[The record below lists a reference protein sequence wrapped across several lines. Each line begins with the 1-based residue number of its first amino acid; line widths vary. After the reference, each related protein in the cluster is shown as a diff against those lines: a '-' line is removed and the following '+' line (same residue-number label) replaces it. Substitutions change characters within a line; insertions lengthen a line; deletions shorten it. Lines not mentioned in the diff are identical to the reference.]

1 MTKVFYIT
9 TKAQDVFYVRASD
22 EAEAAETLRE
32 AVRKF
37 IFKRTLAADQTL
49 STPETLGSNV
59 IVGYAVRSSA
69 ADGEYEI
76 ENITI
81 QAYMFARQGEEY
93 WRDWDIT
100 EEDTLCQKYS

>member
-1 MTKVFYIT
+1 MIKVFYIT
-9 TKAQDVFYVRASD
+9 TKSQDAFYVRALD
-22 EAEAAETLRE
+22 KNEATEILRE
-32 AVRKF
+32 AIRKF

-69 ADGEYEI
+69 ADSEYEI
-76 ENITI
+76 EDITA
-81 QAYMFARQGEEY
+81 QAYIFAKQGEDY

-100 EEDTLCQKYS
+100 EEDVLCQK

>member
-9 TKAQDVFYVRASD
+9 TEAQDTFYVRASD
-22 EAEAAETLRE
+22 EAEAAEILRE

-49 STPETLGSNV
+49 STPETLGSDV

-69 ADGEYEI
+69 MDCEYEI
-76 ENITI
+76 EDITA
-81 QAYMFARQGEEY
+81 QAFVFTRQGEDHFK
-93 WRDWDIT
+93 DWDLT
-100 EEDTLCQKYS
+100 EEDVLCQK